1 MPSMPP
7 PRRMIP
13 MKKVWDRK
21 ATVALDPSPARD
33 RESAKLVAAEGALAA
48 KPDSK
53 SATKDMFGLY
63 AQHGRLDRASEVA
76 ERWASRDALDPEALV
91 ARADLAVRRGD
102 RELGLRILGG
112 VVDVRPDD
120 ANAQNRLAALYEASG
135 QRAKGCAHRVALAE
149 QLTSD
154 LAAQA
159 AAIRCTRSEGMSEL
173 SSRIL
178 ADVASDKRSGV
189 EAALAKEPASTET
202 LVGDVRIEAT
212 WDADVD
218 LDVGLV
224 DKLGQRLSWM
234 GGGKSR
240 VTSQGA
246 TRTRSESVAF
256 SNLGTGGYVI
266 EVTRS
271 TPGSEPVRGQ
281 LTVRA
286 VGETRVIPFTLTDGR
301 VELGRVEV
309 FYTSRLVPFDG
320 RMP

>member
-1 MPSMPP
+1 
-7 PRRMIP
+7 

-21 ATVALDPSPARD
+21 GSVSLDPGAMRD
-33 RESAKLVAAEGALAA
+33 RESAKLVAAEGALSAR
-48 KPDSK
+48 PDSK
-53 SATKDMFGLY
+53 TATRDLFGLY

-120 ANAQNRLAALYEASG
+120 AGAQGRLAQLYEASG

-149 QLTSD
+149 QLTGD
-154 LAAQA
+154 VAAQA
-159 AAIRCTRSEGMSEL
+159 GAIRCARAEGMTEL
-173 SSRIL
+173 AARL
-178 ADVASDKRSGV
+178 QADVASDKRAAV
-189 EAALAKEPASTET
+189 EAALGKEPPAADA
-202 LVGDVRIEAT
+202 LVGDVRLEAT

-224 DKLGQRLSWM
+224 DKLGQRLSWL

-240 VTSQGA
+240 ATAQGA

-256 SNLGTGGYVI
+256 SNLASGGYVI
-266 EVTRS
+266 EIVRA

-281 LTVRA
+281 VTVRA

-309 FYTSRLVPFDG
+309 FYTSRLVPVDG
-320 RMP
+320 